1 MQLRISSKSRGTEF
15 SPLAPGVHWIGR
27 GAECSV
33 KIDGSGIGAKHARL
47 DVAADG
53 KFGIVDLGCPAGTR
67 VNGERVVTA
76 GPLCERDLVTFG
88 DTEIRILSKMAP
100 VERDWREEV
109 TPPMGRPSTPISMVG
124 EASAQQEAQRLL
136 EAARRL
142 HERLLSE
149 LDLRR
154 QDVASMADAALREL
168 ATRILEPLV
177 DAEAAGAGVSGDE
190 LLRLV
195 LDEALGLG
203 PLETLLSDDGI
214 REVMVNGPD
223 TIFVERC
230 GRLERS
236 TTRFSGEIALRGIVE
251 RIVSPLGRRIDE
263 ASPMVD
269 ARLPDGSR
277 VNVVI
282 PPLAVHGT
290 AVTIRRFGSRR
301 ITADDLLRLGSL
313 DDRMLRFLEICVR
326 CRRNVLVS
334 GGTGSGKTTLLNVL
348 SSLIPTGER
357 VITIEDSAE
366 LAIDH
371 PNLVALE
378 TRPRNIEGRGE
389 VTIRDLVRNALRMRP
404 DRIVIGECRGGE
416 TLDMLQAMNTGHDG
430 SLSTVHA
437 NSPRELLSRIE
448 VMVLMSGV
456 ELPVAAIREQIAS
469 SVHIVVH
476 QARFS
481 TGTRRITRITEITG
495 VVAGTIQ
502 TQDIFRFVQ
511 GSVGTDGGGGHF
523 EACGHMPQFY
533 EELSRSGVA
542 VDLSPFTVCE
552 GSTATDSGVVS
563 MGRAGSGV
571 MR

>member
-1 MQLRISSKSRGTEF
+1 LVQ
-15 SPLAPGVHWIGR
+15 IG
-27 GAECSV
+27 
-33 KIDGSGIGAKHARL
+33 GSGVGARHARL
-47 DVAADG
+47 ELAADG

-67 VNGERVVTA
+67 VNGERIVTA
-76 GPLCERDLVTFG
+76 GPLCERDVVTFG
-88 DTEIRILSKMAP
+88 DTELRVLPGEPTAERIQRPAGLPAGGTEP
-100 VERDWREEV
+100 VV
-109 TPPMGRPSTPISMVG
+109 PLGVG
-124 EASAQQEAQRLL
+124 EAEVAHEVQRLL

-154 QDVASMADAALREL
+154 QDVASMADHALREL

-177 DAEAAGAGVSGDE
+177 DAEAVHAGVPGGE

-203 PLETLLSDDGI
+203 PLETLLSDESI

-223 TIFVERC
+223 TIFVER
-230 GRLERS
+230 GGKLERS
-236 TTRFSGEIALRGIVE
+236 ATRFSGETALRGIVE

-290 AVTIRRFGSRR
+290 AVTIRRFGRRR
-301 ITADDLLRLGSL
+301 ITAGDLLRLGSL
-313 DDRMLRFLEICVR
+313 DTRMLQFLEICIR

-348 SSLIPTGER
+348 SSLIPAGER
-357 VITIEDSAE
+357 VVTIEDSAE
-366 LAIDH
+366 LAFDH

-416 TLDMLQAMNTGHDG
+416 ALDMLQAMNTGHDG

-437 NSPRELLSRIE
+437 NSPREVLSRIE

-456 ELPVAAIREQIAS
+456 ELPIGAIREQIAS
-469 SVHIVVH
+469 SVHMVVH

-481 TGTRRITRITEITG
+481 DGCRRITRITEITG
-495 VVAGTIQ
+495 VVGGTIQ
-502 TQDIFRFVQ
+502 MQDIFRFVS
-511 GSVGTDGGGGHF
+511 GGDATAVGGESGTGYF
-523 EACGHMPQFY
+523 EACGHVPQFY
-533 EELSRSGVA
+533 ESLLLGGA
-542 VDLSPFTVCE
+542 PIDLSPFATTDERSAGEVTNGVPAHARKGNGGGN
-552 GSTATDSGVVS
+552 GSTAG
-563 MGRAGSGV
+563 GS
-571 MR
+571 R